1 MRRVLLVAV
10 AVLAVSGG
18 ACYGQR
24 TPPADNY
31 CYYNERTTTWRL
43 GNAAVERTIQFDREA
58 GTLRTVSVRTKGKA
72 PRIVPVSA
80 LEGEIAV
87 TRPDGSASSLRLDGD
102 WVFMFQIVS
111 RPPHMGRRLTIHLQG
126 KGRNAGYQLEA
137 VYEVLPGRSPFFLRG
152 LTLINRTG
160 APVKVGTV
168 RFDRWV
174 VPAPEGRGAYTGK
187 TEIVH
192 AVLDGS
198 APVIAAGES
207 VSLALEANAEVPPDR
222 RYMSPLVAVA
232 AAPPDAAAHDALVK
246 SLEGVR

>member
-1 MRRVLLVAV
+1 M
-10 AVLAVSGG
+10 
-18 ACYGQR
+18 QR
-24 TPPADNY
+24 TGAESAQGGHLGGRRGRMGRARGGRQAVDPRASGIIRSPRPPVFT
-31 CYYNERTTTWRL
+31 R
-43 GNAAVERTIQFDREA
+43 V
-58 GTLRTVSVRTKGKA
+58 A
-72 PRIVPVSA
+72 PRVSPA
-80 LEGEIAV
+80 TADRV
-87 TRPDGSASSLRLDGD
+87 CGSASG
-102 WVFMFQIVS
+102 
-111 RPPHMGRRLTIHLQG
+111 P
-126 KGRNAGYQLEA
+126 
-137 VYEVLPGRSPFFLRG
+137 
-152 LTLINRTG
+152 
-160 APVKVGTV
+160 
-168 RFDRWV
+168 